1 MQVKIIVSHDVD
13 HISSYEHAS
22 DLMVPKYVARA
33 LLEMG
38 KGRIGASEFI
48 ARMVETVRGRWN
60 QVRELAAYDA
70 GLGIRSC
77 FFFAVA
83 NGFGLA
89 YKTDAARS
97 LVAEVRAA
105 GHEVGI
111 HGIARGD
118 VTTLQEERQAFEAV
132 YGGPCRGIRMHY
144 LHSDPALLQR
154 LAIAG
159 YAWDSSLRGDGPAH
173 DVGVLQAFPVHLMDG
188 DIMLAGRRH
197 QSVTLGTALERTQQR
212 LQKLAES
219 GVDYASLLFHDRYFS
234 DAHRTWRDWYCST
247 LAWAQRQGI
256 GFCSYEEAVAER
268 RSGHART

>member
-1 MQVKIIVSHDVD
+1 MKIIVSHDVD
-13 HISSYEHAS
+13 HISSYEHAR

-38 KGRIGASEFI
+38 TGHIGASEFS

-60 QVRELAAYDA
+60 RVRELVVYDA

-89 YKTDAARS
+89 YKSEAARL

-118 VTTLQEERQAFEAV
+118 VTTLHAERQAFEDA

-154 LAIAG
+154 LAVAG

-173 DVGVLQAFPVHLMDG
+173 DVGMLQAFPVHVMDG
-188 DIMLAGRRH
+188 DVMLAGRRR
-197 QSVTLGTALERTQQR
+197 QCVTLSTALERTQQR
-212 LQKLAES
+212 LQKLAEA

-234 DAHRTWRDWYCST
+234 DAHRTWRDWYQGT
-247 LAWAQRQGI
+247 LEWARRQGI
-256 GFCSYEEAVAER
+256 EFCSYEEAVAER
-268 RSGHART
+268 RAGQA